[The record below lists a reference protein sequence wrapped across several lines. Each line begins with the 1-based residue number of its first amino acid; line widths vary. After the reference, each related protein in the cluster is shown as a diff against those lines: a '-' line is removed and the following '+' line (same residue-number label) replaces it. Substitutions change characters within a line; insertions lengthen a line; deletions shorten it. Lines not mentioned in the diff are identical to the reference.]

1 MGVGTILAYSL
12 LVLCI
17 IGTILV
23 ILSDEDGDT
32 GKRVAWIIVVV
43 VLPVVGILCYI
54 VFGLNPRFNSR
65 YGEYSRR
72 LYESFRELS
81 DERAFRK
88 LYRNLRRL

>member
-43 VLPVVGILCYI
+43 VLPVVGRLCYI
-54 VFGLNPRFNSR
+54 VFGLNTRFNSR
-65 YGEYSRR
+65 
-72 LYESFRELS
+72 
-81 DERAFRK
+81 
-88 LYRNLRRL
+88 